1 MRKWLILL
9 ALLGILV
16 LGTLMWLG
24 GQAEKAGGPA
34 GEQRLEI
41 ENVFN

>member
-9 ALLGILV
+9 ALLAIVV
-16 LGTLMWLG
+16 LGGMVWLG
-24 GQAEKAGGPA
+24 GQAEKAVGES